1 MCIIMSSLRDFSI
14 PEAYNQ
20 IRGKDTLARLEP
32 MVDWNSLGPMVSD
45 LFKNNTEK
53 GGRPNLDEIT
63 MIKTLFIQE
72 LYGLSDEATE
82 RELYDRISFR
92 HFLHYPDKMPDARTI
107 WLFRERLSSSGMD
120 KKLWEAI
127 WKQFNDRGIR
137 IEKGLIQDAS
147 YIESDHGKHGRKK
160 PPSPVD
166 PELPQIKKDEE
177 TGESPGKN
185 NAADPGQK
193 RKMTKAEKKAAKA
206 RAAEKKR
213 LQRDERKSAKTR
225 RSRDGTFAKKDGRIH
240 FGYKLHN
247 SVGVDIPLIRQ
258 FVVTTASLHDANVDL
273 SIPDMPC
280 YRDRGYQGA
289 PCRGFNGTMD
299 RASRNTPLTADQI
312 RRNRRITRKRS
323 PGERPYSIIKRK
335 FNGDHVY
342 VTMVRRVRVKVMFR
356 CFCYNLF
363 TLMNL
368 KEHGKIAAAI

>member
-1 MCIIMSSLRDFSI
+1 MMSSLRDFSI
-14 PEAYNQ
+14 PEAYKQ
-20 IRGKDTLARLEP
+20 IRSMDTLASLEP
-32 MVDWNSLGPMVSD
+32 MVDWRSLGSMVSS

-53 GGRPNLDEIT
+53 GGRPNFDEIT

-92 HFLHYPDKMPDARTI
+92 HFLRYPDKMPDARTI

-120 KKLWEAI
+120 KKLWEII

-137 IEKGLIQDAS
+137 IEKGVIQDAS

-160 PPSPVD
+160 PPVPVD
-166 PELPQIKKDEE
+166 PEPPQMTEDEK
-177 TGESPGKN
+177 TGETPGKD
-185 NAADPGQK
+185 NAATSDQK
-193 RKMTKAEKKAAKA
+193 RKMTRAEKKAAKI

-213 LQRDERKSAKTR
+213 ISREERRTARTR
-225 RSRDGTFAKKDGRIH
+225 RSRDGTFAKKDSKTH

-258 FVVTTASLHDANVDL
+258 FVVTTASLHDSQVDL
-273 SIPDMPC
+273 SVPGMPC

-289 PCRGFNGTMD
+289 PCRGIDATMD
-299 RASRNTPLTADQI
+299 RASRSTPLTIDQM

-323 PGERPYSIIKRK
+323 PGERPYSIIKGK
-335 FNGDHVY
+335 FNGGHVY
-342 VTMVRRVRVKVMFR
+342 VTMVRRVRVKMMFR
-356 CFCYNLF
+356 CLCYNLF

-368 KEHGKIAAAI
+368 KKHGKIAAAI

>member
-14 PEAYNQ
+14 PEAYSQ
-20 IRGKDTLARLEP
+20 IRSMDTLAKLEP
-32 MVDWNSLGPMVSD
+32 MVDWNSLGSMVLD
-45 LFKNNTEK
+45 LFRNNTEK
-53 GGRPNLDEIT
+53 GGRPNFDEIT

-92 HFLHYPDKMPDARTI
+92 HFLHYPEKMPDARTI

-120 KKLWEAI
+120 RKIWEAI
-127 WKQFNDRGIR
+127 WKQFDDRGIR

-160 PPSPVD
+160 PPVPID
-166 PELPQIKKDEE
+166 PEPPRVTNNEK
-177 TGESPGKN
+177 TGETPGKD
-185 NAADPGQK
+185 AADPDQE
-193 RKMTKAEKKAAKA
+193 RKMAKAEKKAAKA

-213 LQRDERKSAKTR
+213 ISREERRSAKTR
-225 RSRDGTFAKKDGRIH
+225 RSRDGTFAKKENRTH
-240 FGYKLHN
+240 FGYKLHS
-247 SVGVDIPLIRQ
+247 SVGVDKPLIRQ

-280 YRDRGYQGA
+280 YRDKGYQGA
-289 PCRGFNGTMD
+289 PCRGLNATMD
-299 RASRNTPLTADQI
+299 RASRNTPLTMDQI

>member
-1 MCIIMSSLRDFSI
+1 MCIIMSSLHDFSI

-20 IRGKDTLARLEP
+20 ISSMDTLARLEP
-32 MVDWNSLGPMVSD
+32 MVDWNSLRPIVSN
-45 LFKNNTEK
+45 LFRNNTEK
-53 GGRPNLDEIT
+53 GGRPNFDEIT

-120 KKLWEAI
+120 SKLWDAT
-127 WKQFNDRGIR
+127 WKQFDDRGIR
-137 IEKGLIQDAS
+137 IEKGIIQDAS

-160 PPSPVD
+160 PPVPVD
-166 PELPQIKKDEE
+166 PEPPKMTEDEKAGETPEKD
-177 TGESPGKN
+177 
-185 NAADPGQK
+185 NAADSDQK
-193 RKMTKAEKKAAKA
+193 RKMTEAEKKAAKTK
-206 RAAEKKR
+206 AAEKKR
-213 LQRDERKSAKTR
+213 LSREERRSARTR
-225 RSRDGTFAKKDGRIH
+225 RSKDGTFAKKDSRTH
-240 FGYKLHN
+240 FGYKLHS
-247 SVGVDIPLIRQ
+247 SVGVDIPLIQ
-258 FVVTTASLHDANVDL
+258 KFVVTTASLHDANVDL
-273 SIPDMPC
+273 STPGMPC
-280 YRDRGYQGA
+280 YRDKGYQGA

-299 RASRNTPLTADQI
+299 RASRNTPLTVDQI

-342 VTMVRRVRVKVMFR
+342 VTMVRRVRVKAMFR

-368 KEHGKIAAAI
+368 KKRGKIAAAI